1 MLTILM
7 IEKLEVSQSPWDL
20 IFFLTMLGPFL
31 KLPLVSL
38 EYQGIM
44 NKDMVMLLN
53 SPPMT

>member
-7 IEKLEVSQSPWDL
+7 IEKLDVSQSPWDL